1 MDPEPSAAVVRR
13 VHFPTQPTYI
23 DYDVPVPGPSSSPER
38 PRPPSSVPRRARA
51 VSVSEVPERRV
62 AEDDADTD
70 DDGDGDDTVPSG
82 SSRKEKGK
90 QRERAV
96 RDVFLESEASSP
108 PRPPTNAGKREADM
122 SYVGHEPRIA
132 DTSGEIRVRGKERE
146 LSVVREERRA
156 REQWWETEVETTM
169 IREEKSEY
177 EDKIKLLEEE
187 VQRLRAEV
195 GILFSRSTFSPC

>member
-1 MDPEPSAAVVRR
+1 
-13 VHFPTQPTYI
+13 
-23 DYDVPVPGPSSSPER
+23 
-38 PRPPSSVPRRARA
+38 

>member
-1 MDPEPSAAVVRR
+1 MDPEPSAAAARH

-23 DYDVPVPGPSSSPER
+23 DYHVLIPGPSSSPER
-38 PRPPSSVPRRARA
+38 PRLPSSVPRRPRA
-51 VSVSEVPERRV
+51 GSVGEVSERR
-62 AEDDADTD
+62 ASEDDAGTD
-70 DDGDGDDTVPSG
+70 DGGDGDDAVPSG
-82 SSRKEKGK
+82 PSWKEKGK
-90 QRERAV
+90 QRAV

-108 PRPPTNAGKREADM
+108 PRPSTSPGEGGADVSGARREPH
-122 SYVGHEPRIA
+122 SV

-156 REQWWETEVETTM
+156 REQRWETEVETTM

-177 EDKIKLLEEE
+177 EDKIKRLEEE

-195 GILFSRSTFSPC
+195 CIYSLRSTFSPY